1 MRFTS
6 YFESNFLENEKIT
19 LSNVICNEKDKV
31 FNIKLK
37 GEKLLEINALKKLVL
52 GFQKL
57 ANDRDLRKYEVKY
70 AISYDDLR
78 LKESR
83 LYLEYFRFLL
93 ADYKVDYDLLNLTT
107 YTVAFENNSF
117 VISLSDVNKISDEAI
132 EKAKTLFAQFGLKAS
147 IEKVAFDKEEV
158 AKIRQ
163 QIADNEVMEMKKNVE
178 MEKEVLEKNK
188 QIAEAQKKSK
198 KYVVKPLTETAV
210 EPISTIP
217 STQVGLDEF
226 LNKAG
231 SLSFTIQG
239 YIFHIEHKKL
249 PRAEIYELSVTD
261 GTDSILVKRFVKNEA
276 DRATYEALHVND
288 VVRITGTAKNDM
300 YAREV
305 VLDINKISYIG
316 VKEEKTREDLALEK
330 RVELHLHT
338 NMSALDAIND
348 VSDYVKQAIKW
359 GHKAIAFT
367 DHDGVYSFHDIMVA
381 AKGKEI
387 KPIYGVELGFVDE
400 KKFNIAYTVEDIDL
414 KDATYVVFD
423 IETTGFSVTY
433 DRIIQIAARKVKQG
447 QVIETFESFVNPKMP
462 IPKKVVE
469 LTSITDEMVAE
480 ALGIE
485 DVLPKFLDFIKGSI
499 LVAQNASFDVGHI
512 YANMDRLGI
521 KREKEFPVIDTMQFA
536 RNFYH
541 TELKTFNLKSLA
553 RFFKVQQEHHHLAD
567 DDTRVTTEIFLQMLQ
582 TLYKNNIY
590 NYAEINNS
598 IDLNVAYKHVFPR
611 HVNLL
616 VKNQEGYKN
625 LFRILSDALTVHYHN
640 ESRLLKSVLEEYR
653 EGILVG
659 SGCVNGEVFE
669 TALNKTEEELERVMA
684 YYDYIEVQP
693 PQIYACAIHKDKYND
708 VDYLSIVKDTIKRI
722 IKVADRLG
730 KIVVA
735 TGDVHYLSK
744 EDKEFRDIYIS
755 APQLG
760 GGMHSLANCNQ
771 TPPQHFRTTDE
782 MLADFGFLGADLAH
796 EIVVTNTNKIADMVE
811 EVVAFK
817 TGKGALY
824 SPADDEFKES
834 LNVPSIKDDLIRI
847 VYERAY
853 RDYGNPLPKYIQDR
867 LDKELKSIIDNGFSP
882 VYYMSYLLVDKSN
895 RDGYVVGSRGSV
907 GSSFVAT
914 MMNIT
919 EVNPLAPHYYCPSC
933 HFSAFKFTDVEK
945 EKYGLTKEQVE
956 LDSILQAAGSGY
968 DLPRINCPCCGK
980 PLKKDG
986 QDIPFETFLGFSG
999 DKIPDIDLNF
1009 SGKYQPRAHEYVRTL
1024 MGNEHAFRAGTVTT
1038 VAENTAFGYVKAHLE
1053 RKGLTKRQTEI
1064 SRIAKNIE
1072 GVRRSTGQHPGGI
1085 VVVPSYKD
1093 IYDVTPIQYPADK
1106 IDNTWRTTHFD
1117 YHQFEDNLLKLDI
1130 LGHDDPTTLRYI
1142 FDYVEAHPEEF
1153 PFSTPQGIPVDDPQ
1167 VYKMFNETAVL
1178 GLKPQ
1183 DINCEVA
1190 TFAIPEFGT
1199 KFTRQML
1206 IDTLPKNFSDLVKIS
1221 GLSHGTDVWATN
1233 CQDLVL
1239 GTTEFGKIPF
1249 SEVIG
1254 CRDDIMVYLIE
1265 NGLAPKNAFDI
1276 MEFVRKGKAA
1286 KNDSPEKW
1294 DKFKEIMREKNIPE
1308 WYIWSCN
1315 RIKYMFPKAHAV
1327 AYVLMAVRIAWFKVY
1342 KPILFY
1348 SAFFSIRASQF
1359 EPEIMLAGI
1368 EQMNRRINE
1377 IMNMPKTTVKDEDLL
1392 TMYQVAVEMVR
1403 RGMKFLPVDINK
1415 SHATDF
1421 LIEGDALRLPFTSI
1435 PGLGEAVAVDILEKR
1450 NEKPFASISDVNKRT
1465 KLNKT
1470 LFEKMTKLNAFKDL
1484 SEEEEEAEFGLFAL

>member
-6 YFESNFLENEKIT
+6 FFETEFLTKEQISISK
-19 LSNVICNEKDKV
+19 VICNEETKS
-31 FNIKLK
+31 FNIILK
-37 GEKLLEINALKKLVL
+37 GEKLLDVNAFKKLVA
-52 GFQKL
+52 GMQKL
-57 ANDRDLRKYEVKY
+57 SADRTFRKYELKY
-70 AISYDDLR
+70 SINYNDLR
-78 LKESR
+78 TLETK
-83 LYLEYFRFLL
+83 LYL
-93 ADYKVDYDLLNLTT
+93 DYYRTILMEVCVDYELLSLTN
-107 YTVAFENNSF
+107 YNVSYENN
-117 VISLSDVNKISDEAI
+117 VYTINVSDINKISDNVI
-132 EKAKTLFAQFGLKAS
+132 EKATSLFKQFGLLVEIKKAV
-147 IEKVAFDKEEV
+147 IDKELVSEL
-158 AKIRQ
+158 
-163 QIADNEVMEMKKNVE
+163 KKTQAALE
-178 MEKEVLEKNK
+178 EEKMLKDIEQTKEVNEKKK
-188 QIAEAQKKSK
+188 QIEEIQKKGS
-198 KYVVKPLTETAV
+198 KYVKPAIEAAI
-210 EPISTIP
+210 EPIKNIP
-217 STQVGLDEF
+217 STQSGLDEC
-226 LNKAG
+226 LNKMG

-239 YIFHIEHKKL
+239 HIFNITNNKL
-249 PRAEIYELSVTD
+249 PKSELYQISITD
-261 GTDSILVKRFVKNEA
+261 GTDSILVKKFVKSEA
-276 DRATYEALHVND
+276 DKATFAALKVND
-288 VVRITGTAKNDM
+288 IICVTGTAVYDNF
-300 YAREV
+300 AREI
-305 VLDINKISYIG
+305 VLNAVKILYIG
-316 VKEEKTREDLALEK
+316 VKEEKKREDLALEK

-338 NMSALDAIND
+338 NMSALDAISD
-348 VSDYVKQAIKW
+348 VSSYVKQAIKW

-367 DHDGVYSFHDIMVA
+367 DHDGVYSYHDIMA
-381 AKGKEI
+381 STFEKGI

-400 KKFNIAYTVEDIDL
+400 AKFNIAYTEEDIDL
-414 KDATYVVFD
+414 RDATFVVFD

-433 DRIIQIAARKVKQG
+433 DRIIQIAARKVLHG
-447 QVIETFESFVNPKMP
+447 QVIETFECFVNPKMP
-462 IPKKVVE
+462 IPKRITE
-469 LTSITDEMVAE
+469 ITSITNEMVEE
-480 ALGIE
+480 ALTIE
-485 DVLPKFLDFIKGSI
+485 EMLPKFLAFIDGAI

-512 YANMDRLGI
+512 YANMERLNI
-521 KREKEFPVIDTMQFA
+521 PYKEFPVIDTMQLA

-541 TELKTFNLKSLA
+541 NELKTFNLKSLS

-590 NYAEINNS
+590 NYQDINKS
-598 IDLNVAYKHVFPR
+598 IYLDVAYKHVFPR
-611 HVNLL
+611 HINLL
-616 VKNQEGYKN
+616 VKNQTGYKN
-625 LFRILSDALTVHYHN
+625 LFKILSDSLTVHYHN
-640 ESRLLKSVLEEYR
+640 ESRLLKSVLNKYR

-669 TALNKTEEELERVMA
+669 VALNKTEKELETVMN

-693 PQIYACAIHKDKYND
+693 PQIYACSIHKDKYDD
-708 VDYLSIVKDTIKRI
+708 VDYLSMVKDTIIRI
-722 IKVADRLG
+722 IKVAKKLG

-735 TGDVHYLSK
+735 TGDVHYLNK
-744 EDKEFRDIYIS
+744 EQKEFRDIYIS

-760 GGMHSLANCNQ
+760 GGIHSLANCYE

-796 EIVVTNTNKIADMVE
+796 EIVVTNTNKIADMIEDVL
-811 EVVAFK
+811 AFK
-817 TGKGALY
+817 TGKGSLY
-824 SPADDEFKES
+824 SPSDDEFKET

-847 VYERAY
+847 VYERAHK
-853 RDYGNPLPKYIQDR
+853 DYGDPLPQYIQDR

-919 EVNPLAPHYYCPSC
+919 EVNALAPHYYCPEC
-933 HFSAFKFTDVEK
+933 HFSAFKFTEVEK
-945 EKYGLTKEQVE
+945 AKYGLTPEQ
-956 LDSILQAAGSGY
+956 LALNDILQRVGSGY
-968 DLPRINCPCCGK
+968 DLPDHNCPCCGR

-1024 MGNEHAFRAGTVTT
+1024 MGEEHAFRAGTVTT

-1085 VVVPSYKD
+1085 VVVPRRKD

-1106 IDNTWRTTHFD
+1106 IDNNWRTTHFE
-1117 YHQFEDNLLKLDI
+1117 YHHFEDNLLKLDI
-1130 LGHDDPTTLRYI
+1130 LGHDDPTTLRFI

-1153 PFSTPQGIPVDDPQ
+1153 PFSTPQGIPTDDPL
-1167 VYKMFNETAVL
+1167 VYKMFNETEVL
-1178 GLKPQ
+1178 GLKPE
-1183 DINCEVA
+1183 DINCPVA
-1190 TFAIPEFGT
+1190 TYAIPEFGT

-1206 IDTLPKNFSDLVKIS
+1206 VDTLPKNFADLVKIS

-1265 NGLAPKNAFDI
+1265 HGLEPKMAFDI
-1276 MEFVRKGKAA
+1276 MEYVRKGKAA
-1286 KNDSPEKW
+1286 KRENPEKW
-1294 DKFKEIMREKNIPE
+1294 AKFVAVMQEKGIPE
-1308 WYIWSCN
+1308 WYYWSCE

-1327 AYVLMAVRIAWFKVY
+1327 AYVLMAVRIAWFKVH

-1348 SAFFSIRASQF
+1348 SAFFSVRASQF
-1359 EPEIMLAGI
+1359 EPEVMLAGI
-1368 EQMNRRINE
+1368 EAIKRRIAE
-1377 IMNMPKTTVKDEDLL
+1377 INAMTKTTVKDDDLL
-1392 TMYQVAVEMVR
+1392 TMYQVAVEMLK
-1403 RGMKFLPVDINK
+1403 RGLKFLPVDINK

-1421 LIEGDALRLPFTSI
+1421 LIEGDGLRLPFISI
-1435 PGLGEAVAVDILEKR
+1435 PGLGESVAINILERR
-1450 NEKPFASISDVNKRT
+1450 NERPYSSIKDVQNRS

-1470 LFEKMTKLNAFKDL
+1470 LFEKMVKLNAFKDL
-1484 SEEEEEAEFGLFAL
+1484 KDEDEEVELGLFAF

>member
-1 MRFTS
+1 MRFNS
-6 YFESNFLENEKIT
+6 YFEENFLTNEKIQIDK
-19 LSNVICNEKDKV
+19 VICNEKEKR
-31 FNIKLK
+31 FNIVLK
-37 GEKLLEINALKKLVL
+37 GEKLLDVNAFRKLVAGL
-52 GFQKL
+52 QKL
-57 ANDRDLRKYEVKY
+57 SNERELRKFIVDYSISYTDLRKTDSK
-70 AISYDDLR
+70 
-78 LKESR
+78 
-83 LYLEYFRFLL
+83 LYL
-93 ADYKVDYDLLNLTT
+93 DYYRAILTEIKVDYDLLSLSNYNVSFNEGI
-107 YTVAFENNSF
+107 YTL
-117 VISLSDVNKISDEAI
+117 SLSDVNKVSDTTI
-132 EKAKTLFAQFGLKAS
+132 EKANKLFNKFGLDV
-147 IEKVAFDKEEV
+147 KVTKEE
-158 AKIRQ
+158 IDRQ
-163 QIADNEVMEMKKNVE
+163 TIINIKKEMAETEQEEMKKNLE
-178 MEKEVLEKNK
+178 TEKEVSEKKK
-188 QIAEAQKKSK
+188 QIEESQKKTNR
-198 KYVVKPLTETAV
+198 YVKPNTESAV
-210 EPISTIP
+210 EPIKNIP
-217 STQVGLDEF
+217 STQVELDEC
-226 LNKAG
+226 LNRMG
-231 SLSFTIQG
+231 SLSFTVQG
-239 YIFHIEHKKL
+239 HIFNIKSNKL
-249 PRAEIYELSVTD
+249 AKAELFEISLYD
-261 GTDSILVKRFVKNEA
+261 GTDSILLKKFVRGDAEKE
-276 DRATYEALHVND
+276 TYSALKVND
-288 VVRITGTAKNDM
+288 VIRVTGTAKNDT
-300 YAREV
+300 YAREI
-305 VLDINKISYIG
+305 VLDIVKLLYIG
-316 VKEEKTREDLALEK
+316 KKEESKRQDLALEK

-338 NMSALDAIND
+338 NMSALDGLCD
-348 VSDYVKQAIKW
+348 VKTYIKQAESW

-367 DHDGVYSFHDIMVA
+367 DHDGVYSFHDIMVG
-381 AKGKEI
+381 AKGKNI

-400 KKFNIAYTVEDIDL
+400 VKFNIAYTDEDIDL
-414 KDATYVVFD
+414 RNATYVVFD

-433 DRIIQIAARKVKQG
+433 DRIIQIAARKVLQG
-447 QVIETFESFVNPKMP
+447 QVIETFETFVNPKMP
-462 IPKKVVE
+462 IPKRITE
-469 LTSITDEMVAE
+469 ITSITDDMVAE

-485 DVLPKFLDFIKGSI
+485 DVLPKFLDFVGDGI

-512 YANMDRLGI
+512 YANMERLNI
-521 KREKEFPVIDTMQFA
+521 PSKTFPVIDTMQLA

-582 TLYKNNIY
+582 TLYKHNIY
-590 NYAEINNS
+590 NYNEINKS
-598 IDLNVAYKHVFPR
+598 IYYDVAYRHVFPR
-611 HVNLL
+611 HICLL

-625 LFRILSDALTVHYHN
+625 LFKVLSDSLTVHYHN
-640 ESRLLKSVLEEYR
+640 ESRLLKSVLDKHR
-653 EGILVG
+653 EGLLVG
-659 SGCVNGEVFE
+659 SACVNGEVFE
-669 TALNKTEEELERVMA
+669 TALNKSEKELENVMA

-693 PQIYACAIHKDKYND
+693 PQIYACSVHKDKFND
-708 VDYLSIVKDTIKRI
+708 TNYLEMAKDTIKRI
-722 IKVADRLG
+722 IKVADKLG

-735 TGDVHYLSK
+735 TGDVHYLDK
-744 EDKEFRDIYIS
+744 EHKEFRDIYIS
-755 APQLG
+755 APQVG
-760 GGMHSLANCNQ
+760 GGLHSLASCYE

-796 EIVVTNTNKIADMVE
+796 KIVVTNTNLIADMVE
-811 EVVAFK
+811 DVVAFK

-824 SPADDEFKES
+824 SPSDDEFKDS
-834 LNVPSIKDDLIRI
+834 LNVPSIKDDLIRL
-847 VYERAY
+847 VYERAH
-853 RDYGNPLPKYIQDR
+853 RDYGDPLPQYIQDR
-867 LDKELKSIIDNGFSP
+867 LNKELKSIIDNGFSP

-945 EKYGLTKEQVE
+945 EKYGLTKEQ
-956 LDSILQAAGSGY
+956 LALNDILQAAGSGY
-968 DLPRINCPCCGK
+968 DLPRIDCPCCGK

-1024 MGNEHAFRAGTVTT
+1024 MGPEHAFRAGTVTT
-1038 VAENTAFGYVKAHLE
+1038 VAENKAFGYVKAHLE
-1053 RKGLTKRQTEI
+1053 KKGITKRQTEI
-1064 SRIAKNIE
+1064 SRIAKQIE
-1072 GVRRSTGQHPGGI
+1072 GVRQSTGQHPGGI
-1085 VVVPSYKD
+1085 VVVPGYKE

-1106 IDNTWRTTHFD
+1106 IDNSWRTTHFD

-1130 LGHDDPTTLRYI
+1130 LGHDDPTTLRYL

-1178 GLKPQ
+1178 GLRPE

-1199 KFTRQML
+1199 RFTRQML

-1265 NGLAPKNAFDI
+1265 HGLEPKMAFDI
-1276 MEFVRKGKAA
+1276 MEYVRKGKAA
-1286 KNDSPEKW
+1286 KREDPVKWEK
-1294 DKFKEIMREKNIPE
+1294 FVNTMKEKQIPE
-1308 WYIWSCN
+1308 WYYWSCE

-1327 AYVLMAVRIAWFKVY
+1327 AYVLMAIRIAWFKVY
-1342 KPILFY
+1342 KPVLFY

-1368 EQMNRRINE
+1368 AQINRRIAE
-1377 IMNMPKTTVKDEDLL
+1377 INGMGKTTVKDEDLL
-1392 TMYQVAVEMVR
+1392 TMYQVAVEMLK
-1403 RGMKFLPVDINK
+1403 RGYKFLPVDINK

-1421 LIEGDALRLPFTSI
+1421 LIEDDGLRLPFVAI
-1435 PGLGEAVAVDILEKR
+1435 QGLGEAVAVDILNKR
-1450 NEKPFASISDVNKRT
+1450 NEKAFTSVKDVSSRT
-1465 KLNKT
+1465 RLNKT
-1470 LFEKMTKLNAFKDL
+1470 LIERMTKLNAFKDL
-1484 SEEEEEAEFGLFAL
+1484 KDEEEETELGLFAL